1 MSTYAELDNLTLHDL
16 IARWRAP
23 APEGPEYADA
33 YYGEVAARLREQGP
47 AGVAFLLRQREE
59 GDETRW
65 RAALLGLTLPP
76 RLPDPA
82 LRDLLL
88 DALDDPRP
96 AIVAEAIDGLWNQGC
111 DDARERVLPLR
122 DHPAPHVRAA
132 VLRYMSHLHPDD
144 ARPLLL
150 AALRDPN
157 PLVRENAIDELD
169 ELGADDAL
177 PAIRL
182 LLDDPDP
189 RVRQA
194 ARTAM
199 ADAALPASG

>member
-1 MSTYAELDNLTLHDL
+1 MSSTSEEPASRNIGAYPELDNLPDAP
-16 IARWRAP
+16 IARWHAP
-23 APEGPEYADA
+23 APDGMGRRALPSSSW
-33 YYGEVAARLREQGP
+33 
-47 AGVAFLLRQREE
+47 QREE
-59 GDETRW
+59 ADATRW

-88 DALDDPRP
+88 DALDDRHP

-132 VLRYMSHLHPDD
+132 ILRYMSHLHPDD

-150 AALRDPN
+150 AALRDPD
-157 PLVRENAIDELD
+157 PLVRENALDELD
-169 ELGADDAL
+169 ELGAGDVRN
-177 PAIRL
+177 PFRL
-182 LLDDPDP
+182 
-189 RVRQA
+189 
-194 ARTAM
+194 
-199 ADAALPASG
+199 